1 MSLGIFQF
9 RRCNSILD
17 VEYWIIGRSTIHD
30 ETSTTRLISEDQILF
45 NFWPD
50 LQAKIGFSGFLVS
63 RLRWFFFIIA
73 LYRFVIGKA
82 RKKPVIFLRNENE
95 NIQWKLRC
103 AVGSRVCGMKQHVVV
118 RNRGVS
124 FGKGTFISAML
135 YLGLE

>member
-30 ETSTTRLISEDQILF
+30 ETSTTRLIT
-45 NFWPD
+45 
-50 LQAKIGFSGFLVS
+50 
-63 RLRWFFFIIA
+63 
-73 LYRFVIGKA
+73 
-82 RKKPVIFLRNENE
+82 
-95 NIQWKLRC
+95 
-103 AVGSRVCGMKQHVVV
+103 GSRVCGMKQHVVV